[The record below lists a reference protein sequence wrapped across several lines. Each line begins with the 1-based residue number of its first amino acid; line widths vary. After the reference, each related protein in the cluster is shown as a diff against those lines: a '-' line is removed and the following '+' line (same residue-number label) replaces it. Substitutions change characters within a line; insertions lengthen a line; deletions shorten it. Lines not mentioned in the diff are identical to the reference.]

1 FSFANGHSASYAV
14 ESYQSL
20 YLKAHH
26 PMEFLVGV
34 ANNFGGFYHTEFYLH
49 EAKRIGATIE
59 APCVNTSEGYCT
71 LHDKRIFLG
80 LRNIK
85 SLEEG
90 AAQLIQNER
99 QRSGPF
105 MDLQDLL
112 RRVPLHMEQA
122 RVLARVGALR
132 FTGRSKPQL
141 LWDLAMLHHGRSDVA
156 RNEELFMTKVADPK
170 LPELNHY
177 PLADA
182 YDELDLLGF
191 PLCDPFSLVDRPEG
205 HEPPANGF
213 SSAQPEVILARQMG
227 SYLRKR
233 VEMLGYMI
241 HVKAT
246 DTHTGQ
252 RMSFGSFI
260 DTAGDFWDS
269 TQFPDVA
276 ARFPFRGRGVYRLV
290 GHVEEEFGHCS
301 LRTQFMEKLP
311 WRADPRYGEK

>member
-1 FSFANGHSASYAV
+1 
-14 ESYQSL
+14 
-20 YLKAHH
+20 
-26 PMEFLVGV
+26 
-34 ANNFGGFYHTEFYLH
+34 
-49 EAKRIGATIE
+49 
-59 APCVNTSEGYCT
+59 
-71 LHDKRIFLG
+71 
-80 LRNIK
+80 
-85 SLEEG
+85 
-90 AAQLIQNER
+90 
-99 QRSGPF
+99 
-105 MDLQDLL
+105 
-112 RRVPLHMEQA
+112 
-122 RVLARVGALR
+122 
-132 FTGRSKPQL
+132 
-141 LWDLAMLHHGRSDVA
+141 
-156 RNEELFMTKVADPK
+156 MTKVADPK

-276 ARFPFRGRGVYRLV
+276 ARYPFRGRGVYHFI
-290 GHVEEEFGHCS
+290 GTVEEEFGHVS
-301 LRTQFMEKLP
+301 VRTQRFEKLP
-311 WRADPRYGEK
+311 WRVDPRYGEK